1 MVCWKYHAGNFRMQ
15 IFTFQIFD
23 TALHL
28 YFNFNPLKISH
39 YAVLNIKLYGL
50 NFRVLIA
57 MVPFYWGVIFDLRV
71 SIRLI

>member
-1 MVCWKYHAGNFRMQ
+1 MFKFSLFRFSILHCIY
-15 IFTFQIFD
+15 IFG
-23 TALHL
+23 
-28 YFNFNPLKISH
+28 NFNPLKISH
-39 YAVLNIKLYGL
+39 YAVLNIKFYGL